1 MLERRV
7 DLITF
12 EKYGEINVDEDPVVF
27 LSCGH
32 FYTISSLD
40 GIMNIKEY
48 YNVDPLTDTII
59 SPKLARRVMSGD
71 TKIHGCPECRMP
83 LRDIHRYNRIL
94 KKALLDESTKRFIVK
109 ANLTYKGLVG
119 AVQKREI
126 ELENEIAEFLH
137 NCSTRVEQTVSSS
150 HAIFPIKRYN
160 KKQKLQRSIDKFTRS
175 MVAAEQ
181 PYGRVNDLLA
191 SAISREHTIN
201 DNAFEADESKIQTG
215 FQIRGQCLQL
225 RLTWAFLWNYAQ
237 IYTNPNVDLLMRS
250 ELCDVVANQI
260 EGLSKDCCSI
270 RDASRAAKLLPQQ
283 VEAMVHYALFSTLHL
298 SNSEVKGQRLG
309 VDAVT
314 ELRQQVSVSLEECE
328 ALCSSNPGTLGFLK
342 DDIEKAKRLSN
353 GGTFYS
359 FVTTEEK
366 QQVYEAMASQF
377 SGTGHWYYCQN
388 NHPVKLPHSRLN
400 Y

>member
-1 MLERRV
+1 MNRWGALATHV
-7 DLITF
+7 A
-12 EKYGEINVDEDPVVF
+12 F
-27 LSCGH
+27 LS
-32 FYTISSLD
+32 
-40 GIMNIKEY
+40 E
-48 YNVDPLTDTII
+48 
-59 SPKLARRVMSGD
+59 
-71 TKIHGCPECRMP
+71 
-83 LRDIHRYNRIL
+83 
-94 KKALLDESTKRFIVK
+94 
-109 ANLTYKGLVG
+109 
-119 AVQKREI
+119 REI
-126 ELENEIAEFLH
+126 SI
-137 NCSTRVEQTVSSS
+137 TV
-150 HAIFPIKRYN
+150 P
-160 KKQKLQRSIDKFTRS
+160 
-175 MVAAEQ
+175 
-181 PYGRVNDLLA
+181 
-191 SAISREHTIN
+191 
-201 DNAFEADESKIQTG
+201 
-215 FQIRGQCLQL
+215 
-225 RLTWAFLWNYAQ
+225 
-237 IYTNPNVDLLMRS
+237 
-250 ELCDVVANQI
+250 NQI
-260 EGLSKDCCSI
+260 KGLSKDCCSI

-366 QQVYEAMASQF
+366 QQIYEAMASQF